1 MEYLPQD
8 RDEQK
13 KHKLSINDLL
23 ALERTSMANE
33 RTFLAYI
40 RTSLTLIVPGVTGVQ
55 LADSML
61 LKIVSFLFVP
71 IGVILFIIGA
81 GRFYK
86 KRKINH
92 FLKESASYPDKDQNK
107 TGQ

>member
-55 LADSML
+55 LADTLL

-71 IGVILFIIGA
+71 IGILLFIIGA
-81 GRFYK
+81 VRFYK
-86 KRKINH
+86 KRKTKQ
-92 FLKESASYPDKDQNK
+92 FLKEIANDPDLNQNK